1 MSWSDRPVRKSLG
14 MLSLG
19 AVLLAASACTV
30 QPLHGGG
37 ASGPV
42 SSELASIN
50 VTPVKTRQALEVRNH
65 LIFLLGGGKGQPPNP
80 AYLLDLDVESRTS
93 QTAYIQV
100 GADNE
105 PSAGTVT
112 MAGNYLLRD
121 AGSGDIV
128 ASGQRIAS
136 ASFDRFRQ
144 EYANLRAERDAE
156 NRAARELAEMLRL
169 ALAQQVARA
178 R

>member
-1 MSWSDRPVRKSLG
+1 MSWSDRSLRT
-14 MLSLG
+14 SLG
-19 AVLLAASACTV
+19 AMALGAILLAAGGCTV

-42 SSELASIN
+42 SSELASISVN
-50 VTPVKTRQALEVRNH
+50 PVTTRQALEVRNH
-65 LIFLLGGGKGQPPNP
+65 LILLLGGGMGQPANP
-80 AYLLDLDVESRTS
+80 AYQLELDVDSRTA

-100 GADNE
+100 GSDNE

-128 ASGQRIAS
+128 ASGQRVAS
-136 ASFDRFRQ
+136 ASFDRVRQ

-169 ALAQQVARA
+169 ALAQQVAR
-178 R
+178 